1 MARRKIHLSLDVR
14 GALMQSD
21 RDLTPLAKSTTVEG
35 RRLRT
40 GKEMRAFL
48 LDCLAEG
55 YEYLPMTEC
64 DNFDPKKGCLGHPI
78 TEEAEHGKG

>member
-1 MARRKIHLSLDVR
+1 MASRKIHLCLSVR
-14 GALMQSD
+14 GALTQSD

-78 TEEAEHGKG
+78 TEEAG